1 MDDKLSARAKL
12 IYERDNSSPLFLRT
26 ADYYL
31 QIGEPQTA
39 LTILENGIKIFPDHP
54 LAFIMLA
61 KVFIKLGDT
70 QKAEDYFKKSSEVLD
85 NRQTFEYYK
94 SEYKLSN
101 KPSSPFDTSRGSIFI
116 SQDDDEDEYDE
127 RIKKST
133 DPVDDRLS
141 EIADELMNRKI
152 DRSEDTIF
160 TPPAINDFAPDKTKL
175 ATETFANIYLSQGQ
189 KLEAIK
195 IYELLIQRFPDK
207 KYYYEAK
214 IREIKSQ

>member
-12 IYERDNSSPLFLRT
+12 IYERDNNSPLFLRT
-26 ADYYL
+26 AEYYL
-31 QIGEPQTA
+31 QIGEPQTT

-61 KVFIKLGDT
+61 KVFIKLGDL
-70 QKAEDYFKKSSEVLD
+70 QKAEVYFKKSSEVLD
-85 NRQTFEYYK
+85 NRQIFEYYK

-101 KPSSPFDTSRGSIFI
+101 KPTSPFDTSRGSIFI
-116 SQDDDEDEYDE
+116 NQDDDDDEYDE
-127 RIKKST
+127 RINKNT
-133 DPVDDRLS
+133 DSVDDRLS

-152 DRSEDTIF
+152 DRSEDTSF
-160 TPPAINDFAPDKTKL
+160 TPSAMNEIAPDKTKL
-175 ATETFANIYLSQGQ
+175 ATETFASIYLSQGQ

-207 KYYYEAK
+207 KSYYEAK